1 MQQSSESTEKIE
13 HTNEPDSVDQE
24 ATIDQEQEEAIDV
37 PPSSEELT
45 SSTNEE
51 LSDST
56 KIDRLGRFDWFAVG
70 VVIILA
76 AIFATA
82 TRLNVQPSA
91 SLVPASVLSATG
103 CGLLITA
110 LRKLHTSKGAGL
122 PEAAVGG
129 LFLALFQF
137 IAAISYPGV
146 VQTMGNVDFGAT
158 GFFST
163 WSLVVLFTII
173 FSMAGAAFGHLAF
186 APLRPLPA
194 KEQADHAVSEE
205 AISDDEQTG
214 EEAAQEEQEASP
226 DDEQTGEE
234 VAQEEQES
242 EDDEPDLPEILSEEQ
257 TTDND
262 EEENNDDAEGPV
274 AEPMKRAS
282 GSFLITVLLLGL
294 APTLI
299 GYVFAAAFDFTQS
312 LNQFVAG
319 PYPTLRLLSGLL
331 PWQVP
336 VPVLP
341 QGTFAGFIMLTL
353 LWRIPLLL
361 GNPHI
366 FDIQALEP
374 YLFNAAGL
382 ALALLTLRDTHDQT
396 EVSPIGWRTL
406 LIFEALLGLLMVTPA
421 VLWLNQGI
429 EGVLRLQTIAIPIRT
444 LHLLNPLTFTL
455 DIVTGPVFCI
465 ITALVV
471 LRLQSGRGK
480 SRQR

>member
-1 MQQSSESTEKIE
+1 MQQSSESAEKIE
-13 HTNEPDSVDQE
+13 HTTESDIADQK
-24 ATIDQEQEEAIDV
+24 QEEA
-37 PPSSEELT
+37 SSLT
-45 SSTNEE
+45 SSPEDLTSSPKEA

-56 KIDRLGRFDWFAVG
+56 KVDRLGRFDWFAVG
-70 VVIILA
+70 IVIILA

-82 TRLNVQPSA
+82 TRLNVQPST

-122 PEAAVGG
+122 LEAAVGG

-146 VQTMGNVDFGAT
+146 VQTMGSVDFGAT

-163 WSLVVLFTII
+163 WGLVVLFTII

-194 KEQADHAVSEE
+194 KAKADNAVTEE
-205 AISDDEQTG
+205 AVSDDEQDN
-214 EEAAQEEQEASP
+214 EDISQEAQEANL
-226 DDEQTGEE
+226 DDEQIAEE
-234 VAQEEQES
+234 VAQEEQEHE
-242 EDDEPDLPEILSEEQ
+242 EDELELPEASSEEQ

-262 EEENNDDAEGPV
+262 EEENNDNAEEPV
-274 AEPMKRAS
+274 AEPVKRSS

-336 VPVLP
+336 VPVMP

-382 ALALLTLRDTHDQT
+382 ALALLTLRSTHDQT
-396 EVSPIGWRTL
+396 EVGPIRWQTL

-455 DIVTGPVFCI
+455 DIVTGPVICI

-471 LRLQSGRGK
+471 MRLQGGK
-480 SRQR
+480 SSSRQR